1 MACVVKSNVKG
12 SYAKE
17 VKDRLTFV
25 LANERGFFWDGRY
38 ASACADSLALDA
50 KLLKRLAVKLKG
62 LLTTPQRKT
71 EPRGQEAT
79 RRLTFFVNSLLMD
92 LPPPPPLDAAVSLTT
107 LTPFYSEDVILSEA
121 DLRKKNSDGVTTLL
135 YLQTLYKADWRAFLE
150 RRGIDDHAAREMP
163 YLAQSMR
170 QRRACGP
177 RSGPKRWRGRSRASC
192 RTKLLYGC

>member
-92 LPPPPPLDAAVSLTT
+92 MPPPPPLDATAT
-107 LTPFYSEDVILSEA
+107 LTPFYSEDVLLSKA
-121 DLRKKNSDGVTTLL
+121 DLLAKNSDGVTTLL
-135 YLQTLYKADWRAFLE
+135 YLQ
-150 RRGIDDHAAREMP
+150 
-163 YLAQSMR
+163 
-170 QRRACGP
+170 
-177 RSGPKRWRGRSRASC
+177 
-192 RTKLLYGC
+192 